1 MDRHVHCSLRRIFC
15 FGVGLHALSA
25 CARGGDELVVQRTD
39 SAGVEIVLSTGADRI
54 LDWQFE
60 RMFAVGGANDGPESF
75 FRVSSR
81 LVEADAAGNLF
92 ILDPQNAR
100 IVVFDK
106 DGHFLRSMGS
116 SGGGPGEFQ
125 SPESISVSPDGE
137 VAVFDYGKVSLVRF
151 DGNGEVIDEQP
162 FPLFPTPTPWRPRR
176 RHFEQFRDTTLVS
189 TSTSPMA
196 AGSLTQMLRQIVD
209 SDTLLLAEL
218 PLPQPEMAMFEK
230 CGGGIPLLP
239 LFAPELAWATQP
251 GMVAMSSSAEYSVS
265 FREAGSPTRFVR
277 REIAPMPASR
287 DQAILHLGEGM
298 RFNFPRGPC
307 LIEPAEVV
315 EKGGYADVIPLI
327 GTLMLSPSG
336 ELWVQRFMVDRDA
349 IVPIDVFDAG
359 GAYIGTLERE
369 SFSPVVLL
377 PGDRVGVVE
386 KDESDVERLVVLSI
400 QR

>member
-1 MDRHVHCSLRRIFC
+1 MDRHVHCSLRRIFY

-25 CARGGDELVVQRTD
+25 CARDGNELLVQRTD

-60 RMFAVGGANDGPESF
+60 RVFAVGGADDGPESF
-75 FRVSSR
+75 FSVSSR
-81 LVEADAAGNLF
+81 LVRADAAGNLF
-92 ILDPQNAR
+92 ILDRQNAR

-125 SPESISVSPDGE
+125 SPGSFSVSPDGA
-137 VAVFDYGKVSLVRF
+137 VAVFDYGKGGLVRF
-151 DGNGEVIDEQP
+151 DASGEVDDEQP
-162 FPLFPTPTPWRPRR
+162 FPLFPTPNLQ
-176 RHFEQFRDTTLVS
+176 RHFSQFRDTILVS

-218 PLPQPEMAMFEK
+218 PLPKPEMAMFEK

-239 LFAPELAWATQP
+239 LFAPELVWATQP
-251 GMVAMSSSAEYSVS
+251 GMVAMSSSVEYSVS
-265 FREAGSPTRFVR
+265 FREAGSPARFVR

-287 DQAILHLGEGM
+287 DQAIFHLGEGM
-298 RFNFPRGPC
+298 RFNFGRGPC

>member
-1 MDRHVHCSLRRIFC
+1 MDRHVHCALRRIFY
-15 FGVGLHALSA
+15 FGVGLHTLSA
-25 CARGGDELVVQRTD
+25 CARDRDELIVQRTD

-60 RMFAVGGANDGPESF
+60 RVFAVGGADDGPEAF
-75 FRVSSR
+75 FRVTSR

-125 SPESISVSPDGE
+125 SPGSFSVSPDGA
-137 VAVFDYGKVSLVRF
+137 VAVFDYGKGGLVRF
-151 DGNGEVIDEQP
+151 DASGEVDDEQP
-162 FPLFPTPTPWRPRR
+162 FPLSPTSNPQ
-176 RHFEQFRDTTLVS
+176 RHFSQFRDTTLVS

-218 PLPQPEMAMFEK
+218 PLPQPEMAMFEN
-230 CGGGIPLLP
+230 CGGGIMLPP
-239 LFAPELAWATQP
+239 LFAPEVAWATQP
-251 GMVAMSSSAEYSVS
+251 GKIAVSASVEYSVS
-265 FREAGSPTRFVR
+265 FREAGALTRIVR
-277 REIAPMPASR
+277 REIEPMPASR
-287 DQAILHLGEGM
+287 DQAIAHLGEGF
-298 RFNFPRGPC
+298 RINFGRGPC
-307 LIEPAEVV
+307 LIDPAEMVD
-315 EKGGYADVIPLI
+315 KRGYAEIIPLI
-327 GTLMLSPSG
+327 GTVFLLPSG